1 MDPEWQGTVSHR
13 YYLMVGWTKENTHH
27 CPLRTHCGSIQF
39 SWSYHYNWG
48 VQLNTH
54 LSQRWRGL
62 AGYNLGVG
70 RLRRVG
76 ISYLVLS
83 ADQQHVPGLILAPA
97 VSWVSPAKTMG
108 CLVTAIHNIR
118 HRSLS
123 SVWLIIILN
132 LNPGTT
138 FLQPRPF
145 RHHKLLVSKSKYGQ
159 ELRWDM
165 FSKMTIRH
173 AMQSYFYWTSSN
185 ITISRSVD
193 LEFV

>member
-1 MDPEWQGTVSHR
+1 
-13 YYLMVGWTKENTHH
+13 MV
-27 CPLRTHCGSIQF
+27 HCGPLCTK
-39 SWSYHYNWG
+39 YH
-48 VQLNTH
+48 QPCCAHLELLNTWI
-54 LSQRWRGL
+54 LYIYSSSDSGDRRTRAVIQS
-62 AGYNLGVG
+62 YNLGGG

-97 VSWVSPAKTMG
+97 VSWVSPAKTMDW
-108 CLVTAIHNIR
+108 LVTAIHNIR